1 MNRYALWKYLVIAI
15 AVLLGTVYTLPN
27 FFGEAPAVQVSPGRS
42 SAKVDLD
49 TQGKVEDALK
59 VAGLTPELISLENNS
74 LRVRFDTTD
83 QQLKAKD
90 AIQRTLNTD
99 AENPSYIVAL
109 NLIARTPTWLGSLR
123 AAPMYLGL
131 DLRGGSQLML
141 EVDFDYYIK
150 EQITSLRDEVK
161 NSFRN
166 ESVRVLPEIA
176 GDKIVFSIADTEQ
189 VKLVKKLIKDLSG
202 NIDINEKLVVGI
214 YDLK

>member
-1 MNRYALWKYLVIAI
+1 MNRYALWKYLVILV
-15 AVLLGTVYTLPN
+15 AVLLGSLYTLPN

-59 VAGLTPELISLENNS
+59 AAGLTPALISLENNS

-123 AAPMYLGL
+123 AAPMCKQRSAKRPKPRRAICALRCVKNRSATAAFRATTNRLTSYLPTRL
-131 DLRGGSQLML
+131 SQL
-141 EVDFDYYIK
+141 
-150 EQITSLRDEVK
+150 LR
-161 NSFRN
+161 
-166 ESVRVLPEIA
+166 PP
-176 GDKIVFSIADTEQ
+176 
-189 VKLVKKLIKDLSG
+189 
-202 NIDINEKLVVGI
+202 
-214 YDLK
+214 